1 MALPG
6 IDKVHNVSIIPLFIG
21 ARCSTIPC
29 PTEHRLLMTEAELRN
44 QSAGFMTSG
53 VASSDSNAPQ

>member
-1 MALPG
+1 
-6 IDKVHNVSIIPLFIG
+6 VSIIPLFIG